1 VTFAQALLWPFSL
14 LYNAGARLRVAS
26 YRASI
31 LRQQHL
37 NGIVI
42 SVGNLTVGGT
52 GKTPFVVWL
61 AERFAQTGKMTAV
74 LCRGYRPLPQR
85 SRASEAP
92 EIAEGWNDETLL
104 LRSRL
109 DKRVRF
115 GVGARRFDQGRELE
129 RLGVECFIL
138 DDGFQ
143 HLQLA
148 RDVDIVLVDAT
159 NPFGG
164 GRLLPAGRLREP
176 ISALRRADVV
186 VVTRSEQAP
195 ATEAVIQRYTSAP
208 IYCARTELLGIEAY
222 CEPADPARRETPAG
236 KKCFAFCG
244 IGNPPA
250 FFDDLKKWGIHL
262 AGHATFRDHHLYTER
277 DVSELEARAIAADAD
292 ALLCTEKDIYDLT
305 PLRTARFPVFFCKI
319 ALRFNNE
326 EALWQTILDKIERQ
340 RLGPSR

>member
-1 VTFAQALLWPFSL
+1 MTFAQALLWPFSL
-14 LYNAGARLRVAS
+14 LYNVGARLRAAS
-26 YRASI
+26 YRAGI

-37 NGIVI
+37 KGVVI

-61 AERFAQTGKMTAV
+61 AERCAQTGKMTAV
-74 LCRGYRPLPQR
+74 LCRGYRPLPRR
-85 SRASEAP
+85 SRDSNAP
-92 EIAEGWNDETLL
+92 ELAEGWNDETLL

-115 GVGARRFDQGRELE
+115 GVGASRFDRGRELE
-129 RLGVECFIL
+129 RAGVECFIL

-143 HLQLA
+143 HLQLV

-164 GRLLPAGRLREP
+164 GHLLPAGRLREP
-176 ISALRRADVV
+176 ISALRRADIVV
-186 VVTRSEQAP
+186 ITRSEHAP
-195 ATEAVIQRYTSAP
+195 TTEALIQRYTSAP
-208 IYCARTELLGIEAY
+208 IYYVRTELLGIEPY
-222 CEPADPARRETPAG
+222 RERLDPEHSDTSTG
-236 KKCFAFCG
+236 KRFFAFCG

-262 AGHATFRDHHLYTER
+262 AGQETFRDHHLYTER
-277 DVSELEARAIAADAD
+277 DVSELESRASAAGAD

-305 PLRTARFPVFFCKI
+305 PLRTDRFPVFFCKI

-326 EALWQTILDKIERQ
+326 EALWQTILEKIERK
-340 RLGPSR
+340 RTGPLR